1 MLQVNQFH
9 LVNLHHFFLRLLKRF
24 NFIFYFKSGF
34 QNQASFSPLGAILI
48 IEQVFLSS
56 LYGEQLYQVDH
67 AQEEILQFGNHLE
80 VSH

>member
-24 NFIFYFKSGF
+24 NFIFISKVVF